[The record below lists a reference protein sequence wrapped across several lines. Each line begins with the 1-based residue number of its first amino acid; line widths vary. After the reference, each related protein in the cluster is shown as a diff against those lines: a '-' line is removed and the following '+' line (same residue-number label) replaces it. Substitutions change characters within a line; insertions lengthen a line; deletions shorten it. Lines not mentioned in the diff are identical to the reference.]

1 MSELYHAFISYGR
14 ADSKEFAIKIY
25 NCLTEAGFNIWFD
38 QNDIP
43 LGVDFQNEIDD
54 GIAKADNFL
63 FIISPHAVNSPYCQK
78 EINLAL
84 KYNKRIIPLLHVE
97 QITQEIWQGRNP
109 QGTESEWQDYQAKG
123 LHSSFANMHQSISKI
138 NWVYF
143 RENIDSF
150 ADSFRGLI
158 QVFDTHRDYVR
169 KHTKFLADALNWQ
182 ENHQQTRYLLIGEQR
197 QAAEQ
202 WLGRKFLD
210 QPAPCQPTDLHC
222 EYICESIKNANNLM
236 TQVFIG
242 YADSDRD
249 IMERLSRTLRR
260 EKITVWQ
267 NTRDIKTGADFQAEI
282 KRGIVGADNLVYLIS
297 PDSLASQYC
306 QSEIELALSYQKRI
320 ICLMVHPLEVKTIP
334 EALRSLQFIELTD
347 WQNSEVYQKQ
357 TNELIKQLREESAY
371 YQDHKI
377 LLAKALKW
385 QEQNRNPS
393 ILLRGYNLQHFQAWL
408 KLGKNRDRYQPIP
421 LQREFIEVSSQY
433 QFSFLEVFISYSR
446 TDSDLARKINDALQS
461 QGKSTW
467 FDQESIDAGTDFQQ
481 EIYRGIENS
490 DNFLFIISPSSV
502 NSPYCAAEVEYAQQ
516 LNKRFVTI
524 LYRPVDSE
532 TLPPALAKVQ
542 WIDFN
547 QPGGDFY
554 ANFSELVRT
563 LDTDRDHLRSHTK
576 WSQRALEWQEKHKST
591 DLLLRGS
598 ELSVAEDWL
607 QESQQENKQPPVT
620 DLQQEYIAKSQAAR
634 EAGIKQEKQ
643 RVLILRSLLGGVS
656 VALVAAIALG
666 LKANKLATE
675 ATIKADAI
683 LARNLIRANP
693 LEALVSAI
701 EITGR
706 SEAKLGQVL
715 PIAQSSLSATVHAIR
730 ERDRLKGHTA
740 NISSVAMTLDGK
752 KIVSVSGDKT
762 IRIWDNSG
770 EELAVLTG
778 HENYISSVAITPD
791 GKKIISGSGDKTIRI
806 WDILSGKELAV
817 LNGHDGDISAVAITP
832 DGQNIVSAS
841 WDKTIRIWD
850 INSGQQLAVLKG
862 HEDGVIAVAI
872 TPDGQNIVSAS
883 WDNTI
888 RIWDLVYGAEL
899 QVLKGHELGVISV
912 AITPD
917 GQNIVSGSWDNT
929 IRVWNIAGEPLKV
942 LRGHQDR
949 VWSVKIT
956 PDGQKIVSGSGDKTI
971 KVWSLSGEQLAEYKG
986 HESGVLSVGI
996 SPDGKTIISASD
1008 DRTIRLWDMSAQEP
1022 KILGLHELGVISVAI
1037 TPDGQK
1043 IVSGSADKT
1052 IRLWDISQDK
1062 LTVFKGHESTI
1073 NSVAITPDGQKIV
1086 SGSDD
1091 RTIRLW
1097 DMSGQQLAV
1106 LKGHQAGVISV
1117 AISPD
1122 GKYIVSGSS
1131 DNTIRLWDISGK
1143 ELAVFGGHGGPVVS
1157 VAISPDGKQI
1167 VSGSDDGAVRLWSIS
1182 GEQLAVF
1189 TGHES
1194 GVYSVAI
1201 SPDGEKIVSGSLDN
1215 KIRIWNLAGQP
1226 IAILRGHENY
1236 VRFVAITPD
1245 GQNIVSAS
1253 QDNTIRVWNLAGEE
1267 VGILQGHEGG
1277 VNAVAIASDGQNI
1290 ISGSDDKTIR
1300 LWRGSWSGWLATG
1313 CDRLRLHPVFL
1324 ETAFNRPNVEAIRLD
1339 FSQKSETENIPLAA
1353 VKTCKQQVWN
1363 NRQKADFYVQQ
1374 GLLIARSTGDFEL
1387 AKNRFKQAQQL
1398 DPEFYAALEVDPET
1412 QAKEIVVP
1420 MLLQEAENRAQQA
1433 DLPGAIAKFKQ
1444 AKNIDPD
1451 LSFEPEIKAKEIVAA
1466 TWINQAAAS
1475 IRQGDLELAWKH
1487 YQQARELDPELAKAS
1502 VWDLNTICWYGN
1514 LQGYATQ
1521 VMNACEMAVKR
1532 EPNHGGVRDS
1542 RGVARVLTGNYAGA
1556 ISDFEAYINWSDNE
1570 VEKNQR
1576 QGWVDA
1582 LRQGKNPLTEDVI
1595 KELLLESH

>member
-14 ADSKEFAIKIY
+14 ADSKEFAIKLY
-25 NCLTEAGFNIWFD
+25 NCLTNLGFNIWFD

-54 GIAKADNFL
+54 GIAKADNFI

-78 EINLAL
+78 EINLAVQ
-84 KYNKRIIPLLHVE
+84 YNKRIIPLLHIE
-97 QITQEIWQGRNP
+97 QITQEIWQARNP
-109 QGTESEWQDYQAKG
+109 QGTAAEWQDYQAKG
-123 LHSSFANMHQSISKI
+123 LHSSFPNMPPDISKI

-143 RENIDSF
+143 RENTDNFDQALAALIDLFNHQS
-150 ADSFRGLI
+150 
-158 QVFDTHRDYVR
+158 DYVR
-169 KHTKFLADALNWQ
+169 QHTELLEKALEWQ
-182 ENHQQTRYLLIGEQR
+182 EHKKQTSYLLIGEER
-197 QAAEQ
+197 QAAEA
-202 WLGRKFLD
+202 WLDIRFQD
-210 QPAPCQPTDLHC
+210 EQPPCQPTDLHC
-222 EYICESIKNANNLM
+222 EYICESIKNANNLL
-236 TQVFIG
+236 TQVFIR
-242 YADSDRD
+242 YAKPDRP
-249 IMERLSRTLRR
+249 IMEKLTRTLQR
-260 EKITVWQ
+260 EKITIW
-267 NTRDIKTGADFQAEI
+267 TDKTDLTKATSFQQ
-282 KRGIVGADNLVYLIS
+282 KLNRGIAIADNFVYLVS
-297 PDSLASQYC
+297 ADSLQADYC
-306 QSEIELALSYQKRI
+306 QSEINLALSYHKRI
-320 ICLMVHPLEVKTIP
+320 ICFIVPTP
-334 EALRSLQFIELTD
+334 EMEAMAEFSYEHQS
-347 WQNSEVYQKQ
+347 Q
-357 TNELIKQLREESAY
+357 ELIKQISDDATY
-371 YQDHKI
+371 YHQHKI
-377 LLAKALKW
+377 LLVKALKW
-385 QEQNRNPS
+385 HEQNYNPS

-408 KLGKNRDRYQPIP
+408 KVAETRLDHLPTA
-421 LQREFIEVSSQY
+421 LQKEFVAASSQH
-433 QFSFLEVFISYSR
+433 QVQSLEVFISYSR
-446 TDSDLARKINDALQS
+446 ADSDLARKINDALQS
-461 QGKSTW
+461 QGKTTW

-502 NSPYCAAEVEYAQQ
+502 TSPYCAAEVEYAQK

-524 LYRPVDSE
+524 LYRPVESE

-542 WIDFN
+542 WIDFSKY
-547 QPGGDFY
+547 GGDFY

-563 LDTDRDHLRSHTK
+563 LDIDRHHVRSHTK
-576 WSQRALEWQEKHKST
+576 WSQKAMEWQEKGKSL

-607 QESQQENKQPPVT
+607 QESQAENKQPPVT

-634 EAGIKQEKQ
+634 ESGIKQEKQ

-740 NISSVAMTLDGK
+740 NINSVVMTLDGK
-752 KIVSVSGDKT
+752 KIVSASGDKT

-791 GKKIISGSGDKTIRI
+791 GKKIISGSGDKTIRV
-806 WDILSGKELAV
+806 WDIISGKELAV
-817 LNGHDGDISAVAITP
+817 LKGHNGDISAVAITP

-850 INSGQQLAVLKG
+850 INYGEQLATLQG
-862 HEDGVIAVAI
+862 HEDGVISVAI

-888 RIWDLVYGAEL
+888 RIWDLVSGVEL
-899 QVLKGHELGVISV
+899 KVLKGHDLGVISV

-929 IRVWNIAGEPLKV
+929 IRVWNIAGELLKV
-942 LRGHQDR
+942 LKGHQDR

-971 KVWSLSGEQLAEYKG
+971 KVWSLFGEQLAEYKG

-1022 KILGLHELGVISVAI
+1022 KIVGLHELGVISVAI
-1037 TPDGQK
+1037 SPDGQK

-1091 RTIRLW
+1091 QTIRLW
-1097 DMSGQQLAV
+1097 DMSGKQLEV

-1117 AISPD
+1117 AISAD
-1122 GKYIVSGSS
+1122 GKKIVSGSL
-1131 DNTIRLWDISGK
+1131 DNTIRLWDMSGK
-1143 ELAVFGGHGGPVVS
+1143 ELAVFEGHEGAVVS

-1167 VSGSDDGAVRLWSIS
+1167 VSGSDDGTVRLWSIS
-1182 GEQLAVF
+1182 GEELAVF

-1201 SPDGEKIVSGSLDN
+1201 SPDGQKIVSGSLDN

-1226 IAILRGHENY
+1226 LAILRGHENY

-1245 GQNIVSAS
+1245 GKNIVSAS

-1267 VGILQGHEGG
+1267 VGILPGHEGG
-1277 VNAVAIASDGQNI
+1277 VNAVAITSDGQNI

-1313 CDRLRLHPVFL
+1313 CDRLRLHPVLLDTGF
-1324 ETAFNRPNVEAIRLD
+1324 TRPNVEAIRPD
-1339 FSQKSETENIPLAA
+1339 FSQNSETENIPLTA

-1363 NRQKADFYVQQ
+1363 HRQKAEFYVQQ
-1374 GLLIARSTGDFEL
+1374 GLLIARSTGDFDL
-1387 AKNRFKQAQQL
+1387 AKKQFKQAQKL
-1398 DPEFYAALEVDPET
+1398 APEFYSALEVDPET

-1420 MLLQEAENRAQQA
+1420 ILLRKAEKRAQQT
-1433 DLPGAIAKFKQ
+1433 DLTGAIAKFNR

-1451 LSFEPEIKAKEIVAA
+1451 LPFESETKAKEIVAA
-1466 TWINQAAAS
+1466 TWITKAATS
-1475 IRQGDLELAWKH
+1475 MRQGDSELAWKH
-1487 YQQARELDPELAKAS
+1487 YQQARELDPELAKAT

-1514 LQGYATQ
+1514 LQGYASQ

-1532 EPNHGGVRDS
+1532 EPNHGGLRDS

-1556 ISDFEAYINWSDNE
+1556 ISDFEAYINWTDNE

-1582 LRQGKNPLTEDVI
+1582 LRQGKNPLTEDAI

>member
-1 MSELYHAFISYGR
+1 MPEFYDAFISYGR
-14 ADSKEFAIKIY
+14 ADSKEFAIKLY
-25 NCLTEAGFNIWFD
+25 NCLTSVGFNIWFD

-43 LGVDFQNEIDD
+43 LAVDFQNQIDD

-78 EINLAL
+78 EINLAVE
-84 KYNKRIIPLLHVE
+84 YRKRIIPLLHIE
-97 QITQEIWQGRNP
+97 QITQEIWQARNP
-109 QGTESEWQDYQAKG
+109 QGTEAEWQDYQGKG
-123 LHSSFANMHQSISKI
+123 LHSIFPNMHQSISKI

-143 RENIDSF
+143 RENLDSF
-150 ADSFRGLI
+150 DESLGGLI
-158 QVFDTHRDYVR
+158 KVFDTHRDYVR
-169 KHTKFLADALNWQ
+169 QHTKLLADALTWQ

-197 QAAEQ
+197 EAAEQ
-202 WLGRKFLD
+202 WLDRKFVD
-210 QPAPCQPTDLHC
+210 EPAPCQPTDLHC

-242 YADSDRD
+242 YANSDRD
-249 IMERLSRTLRR
+249 IMEHLTRTLRR

-267 NTRDIKTGADFQAEI
+267 NTRDIKTGADFQEEI
-282 KRGIVGADNLVYLIS
+282 KQGIVGADNLVYLIS
-297 PDSLASQYC
+297 PDALASPYC

-320 ICLMVHPLEVKTIP
+320 ICLIVEPTEVKTIP
-334 EALRSLQFIELTD
+334 EALRSRQFIELTD
-347 WQNSEVYQKQ
+347 WQNPEVYQKQ
-357 TNELIKQLREESAY
+357 TDELIKQIREESAY
-371 YQDHKI
+371 YQAHKV
-377 LLAKALKW
+377 LLVKALKW
-385 QEQNRNPS
+385 QQQNRNPS

-408 KLGKNRDRYQPIP
+408 KLGKTRDRYQPIP
-421 LQREFIEVSSQY
+421 LQVEFIEVSSQY
-433 QFSFLEVFISYSR
+433 QFSSLEVFISYSR
-446 TDSDLARKINDALQS
+446 TDSDLAIKINDALQS

-467 FDQESIDAGTDFQQ
+467 FDQESIAAGTDFQQ

-502 NSPYCAAEVEYAQQ
+502 NSPYCSDEVAYAEK

-547 QPGGDFY
+547 QHGGDFY

-576 WSQRALEWQEKHKST
+576 WLQRALEWQEKNKSA

-607 QESQQENKQPPVT
+607 RESQQENKQPPVT
-620 DLQQEYIAKSQAAR
+620 VLQEEYITKSQAAR

-643 RVLILRSLLGGVS
+643 RVLILRTLLGGVS

-683 LARNLIRANP
+683 LAKNLIRANP
-693 LEALVSAI
+693 LEALISAI
-701 EITGR
+701 EIAGR
-706 SEAKLGQVL
+706 SKAKLGQVL
-715 PIAQSSLSATVHAIR
+715 PIAQSSLAETVHAIR
-730 ERDRLKGHTA
+730 ERDRFKAHTA
-740 NISSVAMTLDGK
+740 NINSVAMTLDGK
-752 KIVSVSGDKT
+752 KIVSASGDRT
-762 IRIWDNSG
+762 IRIWDISG
-770 EELAVLTG
+770 AELMVLTG
-778 HENYISSVAITPD
+778 HENYVSSVAITPD
-791 GKKIISGSGDKTIRI
+791 GQKIISGSGDKTIRV
-806 WDILSGKELAV
+806 WDIISGK
-817 LNGHDGDISAVAITP
+817 
-832 DGQNIVSAS
+832 
-841 WDKTIRIWD
+841 
-850 INSGQQLAVLKG
+850 QLAVLKG
-862 HEDGVIAVAI
+862 HTGDISAVAI

-888 RIWDLVYGAEL
+888 RIWDINSGEELASLKGHEAGAIAVAITPDGQNIVSASWDNTVRIWDLVSGAEL
-899 QVLKGHELGVISV
+899 KVLKGHELGVISV

-917 GQNIVSGSWDNT
+917 GKNIVSGSWDNT
-929 IRVWNIAGEPLKV
+929 IRVWNMAGEALKV
-942 LRGHQDR
+942 LTGHQDR

-996 SPDGKTIISASD
+996 SPDGKTIISGSD

-1022 KILGLHELGVISVAI
+1022 QILGGHESGVISVAI
-1037 TPDGQK
+1037 SPDGQK

-1052 IRLWDISQDK
+1052 IRLWDMSSDK
-1062 LTVFKGHESTI
+1062 LTVFKGHESTV

-1091 RTIRLW
+1091 QTIRLW
-1097 DMSGQQLAV
+1097 DMSGKQLAV
-1106 LKGHQAGVISV
+1106 LKGHQSGVISV

-1122 GKYIVSGSS
+1122 GKQIVSGSS

-1143 ELAVFGGHGGPVVS
+1143 ELAVFEGHGGAVVS
-1157 VAISPDGKQI
+1157 VAISPDGKQV

-1182 GEQLAVF
+1182 GEQLAIF

-1201 SPDGEKIVSGSLDN
+1201 SPDGQRIISGSLDN
-1215 KIRIWNLAGQP
+1215 KIRIWNLSGQP
-1226 IAILRGHENY
+1226 LAILRGHENY
-1236 VRFVAITPD
+1236 VRFVAIAPD

-1267 VGILQGHEGG
+1267 VGILRGHQGG
-1277 VNAVAIASDGQNI
+1277 VNAVAITPDGQNI

-1300 LWRGSWSGWLATG
+1300 LWRGSWSGWLAAG

-1324 ETAFNRPNVEAIRLD
+1324 ETAFTRPNIAPIRSG
-1339 FSQKSETENIPLAA
+1339 FSSDSETENIPLAA
-1353 VKTCKQQVWN
+1353 VKNCQEQIWN
-1363 NRQKADFYVQQ
+1363 NRQKAEFYVQQ
-1374 GLLIARSTGDFEL
+1374 GLLIARSTGDFAS
-1387 AKNRFKQAQQL
+1387 AKKRFKQAQQL
-1398 DPEFYAALEVDPET
+1398 DPEFYSALEFNPET
-1412 QAKEIVVP
+1412 EAKQIAVQ
-1420 MLLQEAENRAQQA
+1420 MLLLEAENRAKET
-1433 DLPGAIAKFKQ
+1433 DLSGAIAKFNQ
-1444 AKNIDPD
+1444 AKNIAPTLPFDP
-1451 LSFEPEIKAKEIVAA
+1451 ETKAKEIVAA
-1466 TWINQAAAS
+1466 IWITQAATS
-1475 IRQGDLELAWKH
+1475 IRQKDAELALKH
-1487 YQQARELDPELAKAS
+1487 YQQARELDSELAKAS
-1502 VWDLNTICWYGN
+1502 AWDLNTICWYGN
-1514 LQGYATQ
+1514 LQGYANQ
-1521 VMNACEMAVKR
+1521 VINACEMAVKR

-1542 RGVARVLTGNYAGA
+1542 RGVARVLLGDYSGA
-1556 ISDFEAYINWSDNE
+1556 ISDFEAFIQWTDNE
-1570 VEKNQR
+1570 LEKTQR

-1582 LRQGKNPLTEDVI
+1582 LRQGKNPLTEEVI